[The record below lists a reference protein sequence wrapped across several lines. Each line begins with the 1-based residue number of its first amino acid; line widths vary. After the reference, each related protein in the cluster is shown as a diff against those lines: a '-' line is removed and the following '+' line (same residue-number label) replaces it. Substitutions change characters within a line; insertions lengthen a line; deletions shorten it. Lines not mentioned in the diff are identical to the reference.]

1 MNKTLRKSMLVAAML
16 TMGMGAWAQTDITER
31 VLKNAD
37 LSVDPATADNGW
49 TLLNNWRQDYQKA
62 TDTEHVNVVEFYAG
76 WGSLEKT
83 EYAMTQTV
91 TLPAGD
97 YRLAV
102 NAFYR
107 NGDPADGTNADM
119 AYIFAGEKKQNV
131 YPLTAGAL
139 DSYKSGG
146 IGGSGDLQKAS
157 NAFYTGA
164 FSNEFDFTVEAEGEI
179 EIGFKGTFDVRRSW
193 VILGPVKLYQYSLDD
208 YLADYRVKVAE
219 AQDLLKKSMGAEAKA
234 DLQAAIVDESTLT
247 TGAQVAEAIK
257 KLNEAIIAAKASI
270 ALHEKLTAAE
280 EDVYNALDKYI
291 DNGAP
296 KSSMD
301 ELDEI
306 AMAAEEAADTEI
318 DSYIAKMYAKL
329 GELCKQQTKAGSD
342 MTRAIVNFD
351 CNSAEGWTC
360 EKPNGGNGPL
370 PPNGAPNFEF
380 WIASAANGA
389 FDYSQKLEGMPNGKY
404 VLKAQMHNSTN
415 GEADAQ
421 VNGSCGLY
429 AKSGETEVFTAVTE
443 DGTELKDY
451 ATDEIEVADNTL
463 TVGVKNK
470 GTMGARWFVADNF
483 SLTLTSEGT
492 PTAISEVKAQP
503 ATAGTIYNLA
513 GQRVEKAQKG
523 LYIID
528 GKKVMK

>member
-107 NGDPADGTNADM
+107 QGDNPGKGTNDDKAW
-119 AYIFAGEKKQNV
+119 IFAGEKKQNV
-131 YPLTAGAL
+131 YPLTPNDLGN
-139 DSYKSGG
+139 YT
-146 IGGSGDLQKAS
+146 GSNDLWKAS
-157 NAFYTGA
+157 NAFYKGKY
-164 FSNEFDFTVEAEGEI
+164 SNEFDFTVEAEGEV
-179 EIGFKGTFDVRRSW
+179 EIGFKGVFDEARCW

-219 AQDLLKKSMGAEAKA
+219 AQDLLKKSMGEEAKA

-280 EDVYNALDKYI
+280 EDVYNTLDKYI

-301 ELDEI
+301 EMDEI
-306 AMAAEEAADTEI
+306 AMAAEEAADKDI

-351 CNSAEGWTC
+351 CSSAEGWTC

-415 GEADAQ
+415 GVAEDK

-429 AKSGETEVFTAVTE
+429 AKSGETEVFVAVTE

>member
-107 NGDPADGTNADM
+107 QGDNPGKGTNDDKAW
-119 AYIFAGEKKQNV
+119 IFAGEKKQNV
-131 YPLTAGAL
+131 YPLTPNDLGN
-139 DSYKSGG
+139 YT
-146 IGGSGDLQKAS
+146 GSNDLWKAS
-157 NAFYTGA
+157 NAFYKGKY
-164 FSNEFDFTVEAEGEI
+164 SNEFDFTVEAEGEV
-179 EIGFKGTFDVRRSW
+179 EIGFKGVFDEARCW

-208 YLADYRVKVAE
+208 YLADYRVKVTE
-219 AQDLLKKSMGAEAKA
+219 AQDLLKKSMGEEAKA
-234 DLQAAIVDESTLT
+234 ALQAAIVDESTLT

-257 KLNEAIIAAKASI
+257 KLNEAIIAAQASI

-280 EDVYNALDKYI
+280 EDVYNTLDKYI

-301 ELDEI
+301 EMDEI
-306 AMAAEEAADTEI
+306 AMAAEEAADKDI

-351 CNSAEGWTC
+351 CSSAEGWTC

-470 GTMGARWFVADNF
+470 DTMGARWFVADNF